1 MEGTVPIFK
10 LTLNNRNRPYFPFEN
25 ALDAEMARGRLESE
39 GIRAFVQD
47 GNIVGANWTLS
58 NAVGGVKVA
67 VLAQDLQRA
76 IEILA
81 DAGTHEEE
89 DSGWGKC
96 SKCGSSKLELH
107 SDRKMTNLT
116 WLLLGIPLLFPNK
129 RFLCRSCGE
138 VMKEPMLDNQ
148 GGDGTH

>member
-1 MEGTVPIFK
+1 MKNALEVIAT
-10 LTLNNRNRPYFPFEN
+10 FEN

-81 DAGTHEEE
+81 DAGTHEDE

-107 SDRKMTNLT
+107 SDRRMTNLT